1 MPEHA
6 SSEALSLFLLCIL
19 IGGELWCLSEEVFKS
34 PTSLLLPILCLLG
47 EKNCEKYNLEEE
59 R

>member
-34 PTSLLLPILCLLG
+34 PTSLAPYTLFIGG
-47 EKNCEKYNLEEE
+47 EKL
-59 R
+59 